1 MRELPDVDF
10 ADLVR
15 MLAEGIAD
23 AQVSLDRASASM
35 VEELAAKE
43 VSLVPEIREV
53 VDGKGN
59 VSYEQAPPRPVSL
72 LELGITPTFYQ
83 FSQATVEVS
92 MDIKIV
98 EEERATS
105 GKPKVGLVAGTATL
119 QAERR
124 LNREVTGHS
133 KLTATM
139 VPVPMPA
146 RVEPARTVASET

>member
-15 MLAEGIAD
+15 MLAEGIAN

-53 VDGKGN
+53 VDGQGN
-59 VSYEQAPPRPVSL
+59 VTYEQATPRPVSL

-83 FSQATVEVS
+83 FSEATVEVS

-98 EEERATS
+98 EAERATS

-124 LNREVTGHS
+124 LNREVTAHS
-133 KLTATM
+133 KLTATL
-139 VPVPMPA
+139 VPVPMPT